1 VTLTYPVFAAAREV
15 IFLIAGEDK
24 ALTLKRVIEG
34 PDCPDALPCQPIVRR
49 AAPVI
54 IYCDRGAAAELS
66 TISRPSA

>member
-1 VTLTYPVFAAAREV
+1 VL
-15 IFLIAGEDK
+15 FLIAGEDK

-34 PDCPDALPCQPIVRR
+34 PDCPDLLPCQPIVRR